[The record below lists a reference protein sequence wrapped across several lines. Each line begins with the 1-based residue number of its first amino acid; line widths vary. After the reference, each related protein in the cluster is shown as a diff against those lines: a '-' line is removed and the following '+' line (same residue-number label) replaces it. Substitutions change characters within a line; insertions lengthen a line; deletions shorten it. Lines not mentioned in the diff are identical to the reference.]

1 MPLLHPSRRDFLAMS
16 AAALAARSAAP
27 AFAQAW
33 PSRPVT
39 MVVPYGPGASN
50 DIFTRALS
58 QILSARLG
66 QPFVV
71 ENCAGAGGFTG
82 SNAVAQSAPDGYTF
96 LEAPNSIAS
105 FSLIMKVK
113 LDPLTDL
120 MPVALLARSP
130 IGMVINAALPAKTV
144 QGVHRLRQGP
154 PDLLRPCRHRH
165 DAAPACRD
173 VQAGDR
179 PDDEERQ
186 LQELRRGADRS
197 RRRPPAADVR
207 HGRQHDRP
215 DPERQLRLLA
225 YTDKNYPPGGLEAPT
240 MAEAGVPRM
249 EKAQS
254 WWGIFAPPR
263 LPAEIRDRMNAAI
276 NEAIREPEFTAL
288 LAKSGA
294 SAAPASPAEFTEVV
308 VRRSPRWRTS
318 SGLWDCSSATPRG
331 PRWGEPGFAPFR
343 PRTKWIKSWTKFGH
357 VHETPRCAC
366 VPLCR
371 LGGRTRQR
379 HAGAL
384 GDAPGR
390 HAVRRASRTARTSRR
405 STPNS
410 SADSTP
416 APPIGSRSTAR
427 NWIAPGSTALMLP
440 CSATSCVPSM
450 QTGR

>member
-16 AAALAARSAAP
+16 AAALASAQRGT

-58 QILSARLG
+58 QILSRRLG

-71 ENCAGAGGFTG
+71 ENRAGAGGFTG

-120 MPVALLARSP
+120 TPVALLARSP

-144 QGVHRLRQGP
+144 KEFI
-154 PDLLRPCRHRH
+154 DY
-165 DAAPACRD
+165 AK
-173 VQAGDR
+173 
-179 PDDEERQ
+179 
-186 LQELRRGADRS
+186 
-197 RRRPPAADVR
+197 
-207 HGRQHDRP
+207 GRQTFYGHAGIGTTQHQHAEMFKRATGLTMKNVNYKSSAEAQTDLVAGRLQLMFVTVASTIGQIQSG
-215 DPERQLRLLA
+215 QLRLLA

-276 NEAIREPEFTAL
+276 NEAIREPDFTAL

-294 SAAPASPAEFTEVV
+294 TAAPATPAEFTEVV
-308 VRRSPRWRTS
+308 RQEIAEVEDFIRTV
-318 SGLWDCSSATPRG
+318 GL
-331 PRWGEPGFAPFR
+331 
-343 PRTKWIKSWTKFGH
+343 
-357 VHETPRCAC
+357 
-366 VPLCR
+366 
-371 LGGRTRQR
+371 Q
-379 HAGAL
+379 
-384 GDAPGR
+384 
-390 HAVRRASRTARTSRR
+390 
-405 STPNS
+405 
-410 SADSTP
+410 
-416 APPIGSRSTAR
+416 
-427 NWIAPGSTALMLP
+427 
-440 CSATSCVPSM
+440 
-450 QTGR
+450 

>member
-1 MPLLHPSRRDFLAMS
+1 MPLLRPSRRDLLAMS
-16 AAALAARSAAP
+16 AAALTGAES

-58 QILSARLG
+58 QILSRRLG

-71 ENCAGAGGFTG
+71 ENRAGAGGFTG

-120 MPVALLARSP
+120 TPVALLARSP

-144 QGVHRLRQGP
+144 KEFI
-154 PDLLRPCRHRH
+154 DY
-165 DAAPACRD
+165 AK
-173 VQAGDR
+173 
-179 PDDEERQ
+179 
-186 LQELRRGADRS
+186 
-197 RRRPPAADVR
+197 
-207 HGRQHDRP
+207 GRQTFYGHAGIGTTQHQHAEMFKRATGLTMKNVNYKSSAEAQTDLVAGRLQLMFVTVASTIGQIQSG
-215 DPERQLRLLA
+215 QLRLLA

-276 NEAIREPEFTAL
+276 NEATA
-288 LAKSGA
+288 SRI
-294 SAAPASPAEFTEVV
+294 SPHCWRSPAPPPHRPARPNSPRWC
-308 VRRSPRWRTS
+308 VRRSSTWRTS
-318 SGLWDCSSATPRG
+318 SEL
-331 PRWGEPGFAPFR
+331 
-343 PRTKWIKSWTKFGH
+343 
-357 VHETPRCAC
+357 
-366 VPLCR
+366 
-371 LGGRTRQR
+371 
-379 HAGAL
+379 
-384 GDAPGR
+384 
-390 HAVRRASRTARTSRR
+390 
-405 STPNS
+405 
-410 SADSTP
+410 
-416 APPIGSRSTAR
+416 
-427 NWIAPGSTALMLP
+427 
-440 CSATSCVPSM
+440 
-450 QTGR
+450 